1 MKQPQL
7 GAKFKRN
14 ISNTV
19 IYIILII
26 VAVFWL
32 FPFVYLFIQSVR
44 SGSGVSLEF
53 WPKGETFSFQHY
65 IALFTD
71 PKYEFWRW
79 YGNTFFISIVTAA
92 IQTVITLMVSY
103 TLSRLRFKGRRA
115 LMKMMLIIGMF
126 PGFLGMICIY
136 RILREL
142 NLSTSVFGLILVY
155 ISGSAMGYY
164 ISKGFFDT
172 IPKSLDEAAMIDGA
186 SRNVIFWK
194 IILPLAKPIVI
205 YTILTSVIGP
215 WGDFMMASYLIGRSA
230 QENWTVAIGLQQW
243 LTPTNSGFYFTRFCA
258 AAIVVSIP
266 IVLLFFFMQKYY
278 VEGVTGGAVKG

>member
-215 WGDFMMASYLIGRSA
+215 WGLHDGKLFNRKICSRKLDGCNRFATMADANKLGILFHEILCRCNCCFDS
-230 QENWTVAIGLQQW
+230 N
-243 LTPTNSGFYFTRFCA
+243 RF
-258 AAIVVSIP
+258 II
-266 IVLLFFFMQKYY
+266 LLHAKILC
-278 VEGVTGGAVKG
+278 